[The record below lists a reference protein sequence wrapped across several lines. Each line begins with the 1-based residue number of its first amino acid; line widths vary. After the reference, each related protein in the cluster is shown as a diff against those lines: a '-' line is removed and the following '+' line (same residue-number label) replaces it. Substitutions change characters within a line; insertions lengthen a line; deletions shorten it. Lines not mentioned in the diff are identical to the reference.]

1 MSIDLKEASIP
12 FFSISVNGS
21 AARTYKQ
28 TLTSTV
34 AMSDLANTM
43 TVPGLTVKNG
53 SNLEI
58 NVVVTF
64 AGTKGDTNT
73 YTVSGT
79 CYIA

>member
-1 MSIDLKEASIP
+1 MS
-12 FFSISVNGS
+12 G
-21 AARTYKQ
+21 
-28 TLTSTV
+28 
-34 AMSDLANTM
+34 LAGTM

-64 AGTKGDTNT
+64 KGTGTDTNP

>member
-1 MSIDLKEASIP
+1 MDTVEYT
-12 FFSISVNGS
+12 ISVNGG

-28 TLTSTV
+28 TLTSNV
-34 AMSDLANTM
+34 KLYADAAALAKVM

-64 AGTKGDTNT
+64 KGTGTDTNT

>member
-1 MSIDLKEASIP
+1 
-12 FFSISVNGS
+12 
-21 AARTYKQ
+21 
-28 TLTSTV
+28 
-34 AMSDLANTM
+34 MSDLANTM

-64 AGTKGDTNT
+64 KGTGTDTNT

>member
-1 MSIDLKEASIP
+1 MYDSANDLK
-12 FFSISVNGS
+12 
-21 AARTYKQ
+21 
-28 TLTSTV
+28 TV
-34 AMSDLANTM
+34 M

-64 AGTKGDTNT
+64 KGTGNDTNT

>member
-1 MSIDLKEASIP
+1 
-12 FFSISVNGS
+12 
-21 AARTYKQ
+21 
-28 TLTSTV
+28 
-34 AMSDLANTM
+34 MSDLANTM